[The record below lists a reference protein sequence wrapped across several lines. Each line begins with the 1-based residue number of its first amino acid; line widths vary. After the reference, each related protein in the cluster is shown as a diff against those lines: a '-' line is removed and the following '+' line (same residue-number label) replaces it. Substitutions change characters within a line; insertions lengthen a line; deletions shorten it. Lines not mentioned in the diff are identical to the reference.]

1 MDQRLPLAD
10 ETPLNLLGT
19 KDEHDYGAT
28 TGLAQPASTSTDAPP
43 RKISWQGTSWLML
56 TDIVGTSVLTF
67 AGVAGQLGYVPTV
80 ILILACNPVAIYT
93 ATLMSRTRSMLA
105 ACAGI
110 EPTSMGEAARYTLG
124 GARVAM
130 AMYALVYGMGFL
142 GNASYLLTM
151 GQSLQGTLYNYGV
164 CLPTAVLLSCL
175 ICLPLCVSVRH
186 LSESVTLCFFNLF
199 LILAVLGIVF
209 CKLISD
215 GRPADTETFMVAP
228 DLNFLTLLRAA
239 TNVIYSYTGHWL
251 YFELMAEMQE
261 PEDFPKVFIINA
273 PLQVGLYLSVACL
286 GYHFTGSNAK
296 GYLLDNLALGP
307 AFRVASALL
316 FLHVVVAF
324 LIKSVVVA
332 RFVHRLVSPDRV
344 GIDLREAGGV
354 RAHLEYAACS
364 VALLVAAFFIAN
376 AIPFFDDLLGL
387 IGGFFSGPISFI
399 FPIMFFAGAQ
409 QYATLTNTKGAMTRA
424 DRLVFPL
431 IVSLTLL
438 TMVVGTYSV
447 VQDIMSRSQALGPPF
462 SCKLLSRG

>member
-1 MDQRLPLAD
+1 MDGLVPPAA

-28 TGLAQPASTSTDAPP
+28 AGAAQPVSTSADAPP
-43 RKISWQGTSWLML
+43 RRTSWRGTSWLML

-80 ILILACNPVAIYT
+80 ILIVACNPVAIYT

-105 ACAGI
+105 ACAGV
-110 EPTSMGEAARYTLG
+110 EPTTMGEAARHTLG
-124 GARVAM
+124 GARVAS
-130 AMYALVYGMGFL
+130 AMYAVVYGMGFL

-151 GQSLQGTLYNYGV
+151 GQSFQGALYSYGL
-164 CLPTAVLLSCL
+164 CLPNAVLLSCL
-175 ICLPLCVSVRH
+175 FCLPLCVSVRH
-186 LSESVTLCFFNLF
+186 LSESVMLCFFNLF

-209 CKLISD
+209 YKLISD

-228 DLNFLTLLRAA
+228 DLDFLTFFRAT
-239 TNVIYSYTGHWL
+239 TNIIYSYTGHWL

-286 GYHFTGSNAK
+286 GYHFAGSNAK

-316 FLHVVVAF
+316 FLHVVIAF
-324 LIKSVVVA
+324 LIKSVVVS
-332 RFVHRLVSPDRV
+332 RFVHGCVSPDRV
-344 GIDLREAGGV
+344 GIDLRDAGGV

-364 VALLVAAFFIAN
+364 VALLVVAFFIAN

-399 FPIMFFAGAQ
+399 FPMMFFAGAQ
-409 QYATLTNTKGAMTRA
+409 RYATPTNTKGAATRA
-424 DRLVFPL
+424 DWLLFPF
-431 IVSLTLL
+431 VGALTLL
-438 TMVVGTYSV
+438 TMVIGTYSV
-447 VQDIMSRSQALGPPF
+447 VQDIVSRSQALGPPF